1 MLEQDPTYAVP
12 DEAVVR
18 VATKIQNAILTRRA
32 KTRGAAPAFK
42 DPMWELRD
50 LIRDHAQRTGK
61 AVALH
66 NAASDRTNRKT
77 GEKIPCLLPKDTQ
90 AEVLLVSQHIAKT
103 AEAVEPNIKK
113 ALVQIPIY
121 HEFFKHVCGFGS
133 GVVSGYMVSEI
144 NIGFVNKVGRGLRPS
159 GLRRYCGFA
168 LHERREERKTDPH
181 YQKVRPLLERLVAGQ
196 RRSYNPEL
204 RTRIW
209 QGFQSMRKNAAKC
222 TMCAAHR
229 EEYKALS
236 ADASK
241 ADFHAS
247 RVGCPECM
255 KTQYPYGKTNKYLD
269 IWYNAKRGSVVGGM
283 QTGADSKGRNK
294 AIDAFLLDLY
304 TIWRTLEGLEVWS
317 SYYEHKIGEGHRG
330 WHLIEKNMRSVAQGR
345 PDAPCLLTLE
355 EAKTLT
361 GDITLRPLAIP
372 RSWIMTP

>member
-1 MLEQDPTYAVP
+1 MLEHDATYAVP
-12 DEAVVR
+12 EEAAVQI
-18 VATKIQNAILTRRA
+18 ATKIQSAILTQRA

-42 DPMWELRD
+42 DPLQELHS
-50 LIRDHAQRTGK
+50 LIQDHVQRTKK

-66 NAASDRTNRKT
+66 NMAADRTSRTT
-77 GEKIPCLLPKDTQ
+77 GEKTPCRLPKDTQ
-90 AEVLLVSQHIAKT
+90 AEVLLVSQHIART
-103 AEAVEPNIKK
+103 ADAVVPNIKK

-121 HEFFKHVCGFGS
+121 HEFFKHVCGFGP
-133 GVVSGYMVSEI
+133 GVVTGYMVSEI

-168 LHERREERKTDPH
+168 LHERRDERKTSPH
-181 YQKVRPLLERLVAGQ
+181 YGTVRPLLERLTAGQ
-196 RRSYNPEL
+196 KRSYNPEL

-209 QGFQSMRKNAAKC
+209 QGFQAMRQNAGKC

-229 EEYKALS
+229 EEYKALP

-247 RVGCPECM
+247 RIGCLECM
-255 KTQYPYGKTNKYLD
+255 KTKYPFGRTNKYLD
-269 IWYNAKRGSVVGGM
+269 IWYNAKHGAVASGM
-283 QTGADSKGRNK
+283 TTGADSKGRNK

-330 WHLIEKNMRSVAQGR
+330 WHLIEKNIRSMAQGR

-355 EAKTLT
+355 EAKALT
-361 GDITLRPLAIP
+361 GDISLRPLAVP
-372 RSWIMTP
+372 RSWTITP